1 MRGRPASTAE
11 VARVSGYGANYGNYG
26 KERSVFICSLLFLA
40 GGILGGISGRLISQ
54 GSARQI
60 RGGLEFVLSGGEPNL
75 SAVLLDN
82 FMLPLLSL
90 FLATSVIGWLLA
102 PLVVAA
108 RGYML
113 GWAISSA
120 ISAAGAGIGV
130 YIYYGLPPLVTVPCL
145 IYLTASSM
153 SVSKG
158 ISDVVS
164 QRSRPPSGSLKADGS
179 GRQTAACL
187 ILLLAVSVAQT
198 YLMPSLLRRL

>member
-1 MRGRPASTAE
+1 MG
-11 VARVSGYGANYGNYG
+11 GYGANYGNFG
-26 KERSVFICSLLFLA
+26 KERGGFICSLLFLS
-40 GGILGGISGRLISQ
+40 GGILGGISGKLISQ

-60 RGGLEFVLSGGEPNL
+60 KDGLEFILSGGEPNL
-75 SAVLLDN
+75 STVLLDN

-120 ISAAGAGIGV
+120 VSAAGAGIGV
-130 YIYYGLPPLVTVPCL
+130 YIYYGLPALVTVPCL
-145 IYLTASSM
+145 ICLTASSM
-153 SVSKG
+153 SISRG
-158 ISDVVS
+158 ISDVLS
-164 QRSRPPSGSLKADGS
+164 QRRRSTPGSTKADGS

-198 YLMPSLLRRL
+198 YLMPTLLKMLQ